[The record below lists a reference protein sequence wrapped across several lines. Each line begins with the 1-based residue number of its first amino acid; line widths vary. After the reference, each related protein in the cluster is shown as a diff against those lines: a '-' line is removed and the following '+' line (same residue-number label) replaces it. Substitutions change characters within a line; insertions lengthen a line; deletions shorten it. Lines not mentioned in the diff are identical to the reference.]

1 MLCGQVA
8 WPPST
13 GCRKSVHLK
22 EMLHP
27 AAGALSGTSRCLA
40 GWPQGKEPEL
50 RIWLLGFRV
59 VWSLGRGKQF
69 SGHFVGAQELNHP
82 EGKGPQGTPPPVTFL
97 SLSSL

>member
-1 MLCGQVA
+1 MFRNGGQGWHRWEQGYSILCGQVA

-22 EMLHP
+22 EMLHL

-69 SGHFVGAQELNHP
+69 SGHFVGSTGAE
-82 EGKGPQGTPPPVTFL
+82 
-97 SLSSL
+97 SS